1 MSINHFNLI
10 RMINAIDLAKLR
22 NGEFLQFGTNFS
34 GLVEANN
41 PKGLNVETQ
50 HSIFKIKIGEMGELF
65 KIERASP
72 ITQELTLL
80 DERRDRAING
90 ISAIISGYCL
100 HYLAEKAVAANLL
113 TNDLLLFGTGISRQN
128 LPSETA
134 LINGIVKDWETKPEL
149 TAALASLSLTQWV
162 EELKTANQLF
172 DQKYIERTK
181 EYGAANPET
190 LKAKREEAMITYYE
204 LRKFLEAYA
213 TILNTPEYIKI
224 IHELNALIDQY
235 NALINGRMKE
245 AVTPP
250 VVN

>member
-1 MSINHFNLI
+1 
-10 RMINAIDLAKLR
+10 MINAIDLAKLR

-34 GLVEANN
+34 GMVEANN
-41 PKGLNVETQ
+41 PKGLNVEPQ
-50 HSIFKIKIGEMGELF
+50 HLVFKTKIDEMGELF
-65 KIERASP
+65 NMERASP
-72 ITQELTLL
+72 ITQELILL

-90 ISAIISGYCL
+90 LTTTISGYCSHFVAETQQAATL
-100 HYLAEKAVAANLL
+100 LA
-113 TNDLLLFGTGISRQN
+113 NDLQLFGAGVSRQN

-149 TAALASLSLTQWV
+149 TAALATLGLTNWK

-172 DQKYIERTK
+172 DQKYLARTK
-181 EYGAANPET
+181 EYSAANPDTLKSKRDET
-190 LKAKREEAMITYYE
+190 LIAYYE
-204 LRKFLEAYA
+204 LRKYLEAYA
-213 TILNTPEYIKI
+213 TIQNTPEYKKVIS
-224 IHELNALIDQY
+224 ELNALIDQY